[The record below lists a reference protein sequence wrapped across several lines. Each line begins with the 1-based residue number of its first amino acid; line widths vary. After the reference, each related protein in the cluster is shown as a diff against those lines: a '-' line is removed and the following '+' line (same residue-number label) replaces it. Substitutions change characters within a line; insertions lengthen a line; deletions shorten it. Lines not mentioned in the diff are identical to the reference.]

1 MSLGDRSLYI
11 IPPEGQY
18 IQNHSIKFGPKQIDA
33 DFLIR
38 GMRRESMLGFIRLSY
53 TCSICLRRDEC
64 ENVAHTYTHVHTR
77 AHTGTAL
84 HTDIALI
91 NDILTLLFLVGIM
104 NVYYV
109 LSHTAF

>member
-53 TCSICLRRDEC
+53 TCTICLCGDEC
-64 ENVAHTYTHVHTR
+64 ENVARAR
-77 AHTGTAL
+77 AHANRTAL

-91 NDILTLLFLVGIM
+91 NDIHTLLFLVGIM